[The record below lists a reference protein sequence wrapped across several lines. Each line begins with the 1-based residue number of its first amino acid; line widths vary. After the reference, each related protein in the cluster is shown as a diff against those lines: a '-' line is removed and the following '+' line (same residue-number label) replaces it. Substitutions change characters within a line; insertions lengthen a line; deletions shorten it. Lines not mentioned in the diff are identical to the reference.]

1 MGAILHQLGEL
12 LLKAVPT
19 FILVVILNF
28 YLKSV
33 FFKPLEN
40 VLKQRYEATGGAR
53 KLAQESTE
61 RAAKKTADH
70 CGNLE
75 PARDQNRH
83 RAARIPSG
91 IDAALVVT

>member
-12 LLKAVPT
+12 LLNAVPT

-33 FFKPLEN
+33 FFKPLEK

-53 KLAQESTE
+53 KLAEESTE
-61 RAAKKTADH
+61 RAAKKTAVY
-70 CGNLE
+70 E
-75 PARDQNRH
+75 AAV
-83 RAARIPSG
+83 RAARSEAYRVQEQLQRQLNPGSK
-91 IDAALVVT
+91 